1 MRRPSP
7 PGRAF
12 NDRTV
17 IVTGASA
24 GIGAACARRF
34 AEEGANVVIVARGK
48 TELERFARELGRLG
62 PVATVAGDVA
72 DPGVQDAIVA
82 RAIEA
87 FGAVHVLVNNAG
99 FNPRGAFEAATA
111 DALGHAVDVNLRAPM
126 TLTRRV
132 LPHMR
137 RAGAGAIVNVASLA
151 GRVPLELE
159 VAYSAT
165 KFGLR
170 TFTMALADELRG
182 TGITVSAVSPGPV
195 ETEFI
200 LGDLDHVPD
209 IVLSQPMCTPD
220 HVAELVIAC
229 ALDGRVERATP
240 RMSGALATLGYV
252 APQVRRVLRPLFQE
266 IGRRNKRR
274 YAARRGQPT

>member
-72 DPGVQDAIVA
+72 DPAVQDAIVA
-82 RAIEA
+82 RAVEA
-87 FGAVHVLVNNAG
+87 FGGVHVLVNNAG

-111 DALGHAVDVNLRAPM
+111 DALGQAVDVNLRAPI

-137 RAGAGAIVNVASLA
+137 RLGGGAIVNVASLA
-151 GRVPLELE
+151 GKLPLELE
-159 VAYSAT
+159 VVYSAT

-170 TFTMALADELRG
+170 TFSMALAEELRG

-195 ETEFI
+195 ET
-200 LGDLDHVPD
+200 
-209 IVLSQPMCTPD
+209 
-220 HVAELVIAC
+220 
-229 ALDGRVERATP
+229 
-240 RMSGALATLGYV
+240 
-252 APQVRRVLRPLFQE
+252 
-266 IGRRNKRR
+266 
-274 YAARRGQPT
+274 